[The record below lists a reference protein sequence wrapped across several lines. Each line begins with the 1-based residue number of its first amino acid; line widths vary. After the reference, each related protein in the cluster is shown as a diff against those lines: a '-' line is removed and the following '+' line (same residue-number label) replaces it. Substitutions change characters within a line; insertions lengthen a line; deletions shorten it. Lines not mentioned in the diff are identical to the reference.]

1 MHNLQRRIKDRGGS
15 KIKKKQAIAS
25 LLKDKIV
32 ATELIRLYTNVSDLR
47 ESQKKLA
54 IATGLKQ
61 PRPKNSKLRLRNGR
75 FATNNND

>member
-1 MHNLQRRIKDRGGS
+1 M
-15 KIKKKQAIAS
+15 KKKNTKWFYRP
-25 LLKDKIV
+25 LCKGWDFKDKVV

-61 PRPKNSKLRLRNGR
+61 PRPKNSKIRLRNGR